1 MAEETQASRDAL
13 VYEDYF
19 NIYQSVRTSDHRL
32 SLEKSK
38 LRRMMESAWSQ
49 LGRVGL
55 TSNAGMMGKLLAL
68 GAQRCKLRQGCGRA
82 CFDGRS

>member
-1 MAEETQASRDAL
+1 MAEETQASRDVL

-19 NIYQSVRTSDHRL
+19 NIYQSVRNSDQRL

-68 GAQRCKLRQGCGRA
+68 GAQRCKLRQV
-82 CFDGRS
+82 